1 MKPILVLANSPNSGA
16 DWIHKHGNLHRDK
29 HSHRWHTAY
38 NTGTLEKI
46 LKDYFIHENTI
57 HHIEI
62 EGYILP
68 DFKDNPERAQM
79 IELIINHKR
88 RISEK
93 SSEDFIQNV
102 LIPNK
107 ETILNR

>member
-38 NTGTLEKI
+38 NTDTLEKI

-68 DFKDNPERAQM
+68 DFQHNPQKALM

-88 RISEK
+88 AISNASAEK
-93 SSEDFIQNV
+93 FVTNV

-107 ETILNR
+107 ESLL

>member
-1 MKPILVLANSPNSGA
+1 MKQILVLANSANSGA
-16 DWIHKHGNLHRDK
+16 DWIHKHGHLHRDK
-29 HSHRWHTAY
+29 YLHRWHTAY
-38 NTGTLEKI
+38 NTDTLEKI

-68 DFKDNPERAQM
+68 DFQHNPQKALM

-88 RISEK
+88 AISNASAEK
-93 SSEDFIQNV
+93 FVTNV

-107 ETILNR
+107 ESLL